1 MKNKIFDS
9 VVYTEK
15 KKETKRR
22 LGTQIKMKEIS
33 IIKILFRN
41 FMVKET
47 YLGKPRFPQG
57 AVWTPPV
64 C

>member
-57 AVWTPPV
+57 AV
-64 C
+64 